1 MENNWERQSVI
12 SVIHVRPWQ
21 QRIPLL
27 FGVEFGFIL
36 CSRDTM
42 CLVTADLN

>member
-12 SVIHVRPWQ
+12 SVIHARPWQ

-27 FGVEFGFIL
+27 FGVEFGFIH
-36 CSRDTM
+36 CSRDTV
-42 CLVTADLN
+42 CLVTTDFS